1 MCNVELGPFFFTFLF
16 QQQVN
21 QICFTSL
28 RCIRAK
34 EEAQRVAD
42 ASRMNAFQ
50 RLATFGSSC
59 RHVDLGPSRKSA
71 YFSGQICHC
80 AGKPGEA
87 RNMPLIWFMVAH
99 TSNQSLTAQES
110 MNERLIQSEEEQL
123 KAMQAKVGN
132 LRNWIWLGL
141 LSWILKIF
149 KWYFFQV
156 EAQMEA
162 SEIKDECSTLASAHS
177 VRGC

>member
-1 MCNVELGPFFFTFLF
+1 MCNVELDPIFFLHF
-16 QQQVN
+16 
-21 QICFTSL
+21 CFNSKSTKFASHL
-28 RCIRAK
+28 CVAIRAK

-149 KWYFFQV
+149 KWYFF
-156 EAQMEA
+156 
-162 SEIKDECSTLASAHS
+162 
-177 VRGC
+177 